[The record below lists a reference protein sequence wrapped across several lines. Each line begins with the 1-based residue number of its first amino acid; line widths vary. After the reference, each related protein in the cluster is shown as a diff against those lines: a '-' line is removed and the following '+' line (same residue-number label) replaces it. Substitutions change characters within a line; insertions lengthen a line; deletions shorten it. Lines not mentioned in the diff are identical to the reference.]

1 VGDLVS
7 YEFGSEKIVGVVLR
21 VKKITRSMWGGPRPP
36 KFTMKLFEL
45 DGYVSEWDVWPSDK
59 IDILNEARR
68 FGEDQ
73 VLDHPNS
80 VVSVWNHS

>member
-7 YEFGSEKIVGVVLR
+7 YGFGSEKIVGIVLR

-59 IDILNEARR
+59 IDILSEARR

-73 VLDHPNS
+73 VLDHPDS